1 MDTAA
6 PAATIAAIAAF
17 AMVGDATTNSA
28 FATFA
33 MAGDATADF
42 TRDKGD
48 LASAT
53 DSTVGFGDMASSNI
67 GTDRSWNGP
76 ATTNATA
83 TDGPTCQFPAARSV
97 CCCPN

>member
-67 GTDRSWNGP
+67 GTDGSWNGA

-83 TDGPTCQFPAARSV
+83 TDGSTCELPAGRYVSR
-97 CCCPN
+97 CLI